1 LSNVGAADGR
11 TIWAA
16 NAHFLNRPSQSAHDR
31 TIEEIDTSLT
41 GRTSVSWE
49 EFAIP
54 EPANEV
60 TWAEGRL
67 PHRTYISRSFPLNLA
82 ASQDAG
88 QPARYIIKVFDEHA
102 DEDPPTTHPAD
113 FSEEYIV
120 TTTPGGRKQI
130 KLQVAREAGAVR
142 ELRLEKVP
150 TNPGAGNLET
160 LLKLDREAAG
170 RLLDFVRM
178 VDSVPVEGETSVR
191 IDDEVL
197 KDFFNDP
204 DAMSAL
210 YGRDPESLRRL
221 IELDTNA
228 EDVTAISRRRQVVGW
243 FRKLLDD
250 PEYFDE
256 AAADVNG
263 PEKVWQSLFEQEPWL
278 LGANLAGQLITSWS
292 PDRLEQVVSGS
303 SVSGPGK
310 RTDAL
315 MRTNG
320 RIRSMIFAE
329 IKHHRT
335 LLVDKEYRSG
345 CWGPS
350 AELSGGV
357 VQIQQTVHLATQDI
371 RGRLADKDETGAE
384 TGEHTYVVRPRSFLI
399 VGSLDQL
406 RTASGVHKDKYESFE
421 LYRRN
426 LYEPEIV
433 TFDELL
439 ARAEWQCTLL
449 DA

>member
-1 LSNVGAADGR
+1 
-11 TIWAA
+11 
-16 NAHFLNRPSQSAHDR
+16 
-31 TIEEIDTSLT
+31 
-41 GRTSVSWE
+41 VSWE
-49 EFAIP
+49 NFFSLP

-60 TWAEGRL
+60 TFAAGRL
-67 PHRTYISRSFPLNLA
+67 PHRTYISRSFTLNLP
-82 ASQDAG
+82 ASQDHSHS
-88 QPARYIIKVFDEHA
+88 ARYITKVFDER
-102 DEDPPTTHPAD
+102 DGEDLPASESD
-113 FSEEYIV
+113 IITEEYTV
-120 TTTPGGRKQI
+120 ATTPAGRKQI
-130 KLQVAREAGAVR
+130 KLQVAREAGNVR
-142 ELRLEKVP
+142 QMLLQKVP
-150 TNPGAGNLET
+150 TNPDADKLET
-160 LLKLDREAAG
+160 LLDLDRAG
-170 RLLDFVRM
+170 AQRLIDLVRV

-191 IDDEVL
+191 IDDQVL
-197 KDFFNDP
+197 QDFFKDP
-204 DAMSAL
+204 DAMAAL
-210 YGRDPESLRRL
+210 YGRDPDSVRRL

-228 EDVTAISRRRQVVGW
+228 EDVIAISRRREVVAY
-243 FRKLLDD
+243 FRRLLEDLD
-250 PEYFDE
+250 FFD
-256 AAADVNG
+256 AVAADST
-263 PEKVWQSLFEQEPWL
+263 PEKVWQTLFEAEPWL

-292 PDRLEQVVSGS
+292 ADRLEQVVTGS

-320 RIRSMIFAE
+320 RISAMIFAE

-345 CWGPS
+345 CWAPS

-357 VQIQQTVHLATQDI
+357 VQIQQTVHLATHDI
-371 RGRLADKDETGAE
+371 QGRLANKDRDGVE
-384 TGEHTYVVRPRSFLI
+384 TGEYTYVVRPRSFLI

-406 RTASGVHKDKYESFE
+406 RGPGGVHKEKYESFE

-449 DA
+449 EK